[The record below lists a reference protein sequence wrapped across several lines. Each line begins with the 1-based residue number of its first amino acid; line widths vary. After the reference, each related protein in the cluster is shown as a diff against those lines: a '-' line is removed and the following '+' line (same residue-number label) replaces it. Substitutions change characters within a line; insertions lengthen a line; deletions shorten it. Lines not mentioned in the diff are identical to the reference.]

1 MDKLL
6 VWCFA
11 VYALWQAW
19 TIAANF
25 VLSTGVALVMTSL
38 SHTVVSLTLLC
49 LFVWFWFRLW
59 HAMTFL
65 TQQRTPWQT
74 LWQSLTSCFPCCA
87 SRFDRRLGLPLNDT
101 AHYAN
106 MASARAKLT
115 RLTHLATGYTLS
127 LAFKAAVLIYQAVLS
142 STNAG
147 FDKTVRGDDLLRC
160 CDAADSVVALRQYL
174 ALLLSYMPSTRCIPP
189 NSAASSACAS
199 SSSSFLPSADVV
211 GGDPAGLHADGA
223 GPLPRRAAHPV
234 EEALRLQLQ
243 GRRRVVAA
251 SEPAAAAER
260 PGRQRQLRRAPTCGG
275 GGAAARLPQRR
286 QRHGRGQCDAPW
298 NGRSLLRWRGS
309 ARRRQQQ
316 RRLWLRGRLRVCAR
330 CGRCSQL
337 GRAIAAMSDS
347 CQWPGIRMRL
357 LRALCS
363 AQALH

>member
-1 MDKLL
+1 MDKAL

-74 LWQSLTSCFPCCA
+74 LWHSLTSCFPCCA

-142 STNAG
+142 STGQG
-147 FDKTVRGDDLLRC
+147 FDKTVSSHARDGADG
-160 CDAADSVVALRQYL
+160 DAA
-174 ALLLSYMPSTRCIPP
+174 
-189 NSAASSACAS
+189 NS
-199 SSSSFLPSADVV
+199 
-211 GGDPAGLHADGA
+211 H
-223 GPLPRRAAHPV
+223 
-234 EEALRLQLQ
+234 
-243 GRRRVVAA
+243 
-251 SEPAAAAER
+251 
-260 PGRQRQLRRAPTCGG
+260 
-275 GGAAARLPQRR
+275 
-286 QRHGRGQCDAPW
+286 
-298 NGRSLLRWRGS
+298 
-309 ARRRQQQ
+309 
-316 RRLWLRGRLRVCAR
+316 
-330 CGRCSQL
+330 
-337 GRAIAAMSDS
+337 
-347 CQWPGIRMRL
+347 
-357 LRALCS
+357 
-363 AQALH
+363 